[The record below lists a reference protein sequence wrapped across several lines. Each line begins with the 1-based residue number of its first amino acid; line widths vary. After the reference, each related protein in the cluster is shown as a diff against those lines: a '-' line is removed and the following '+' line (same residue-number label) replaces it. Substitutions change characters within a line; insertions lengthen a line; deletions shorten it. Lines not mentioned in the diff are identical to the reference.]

1 MHMFIQF
8 LVSAYTAGPEAKII
22 KIKTSD
28 IA

>member
-1 MHMFIQF
+1 MFIQF